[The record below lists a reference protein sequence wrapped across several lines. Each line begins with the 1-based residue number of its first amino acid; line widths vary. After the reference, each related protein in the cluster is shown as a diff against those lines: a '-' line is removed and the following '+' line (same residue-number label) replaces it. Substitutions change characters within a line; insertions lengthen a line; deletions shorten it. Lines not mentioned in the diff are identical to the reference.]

1 VELIVIGVALLAGVL
16 LIVIGRR
23 GRRRS
28 PEKGSV
34 FDAAH
39 GSSARG
45 RKPPLLRPPSARTGP
60 APQPQAAPPEPQSDG
75 GEAEPAAP
83 PSELAP
89 PPAVPPLGWSPPA
102 GQSTGWSH
110 AAEPPAPWA
119 EGGELPAT
127 WAHAAEPP
135 TTWPAAGA
143 LPANGAEP
151 EPAPDL
157 PAEAD
162 RAGLEEQVRRLAARL
177 DELERRMEES
187 GGEGGQT

>member
-16 LIVIGRR
+16 LIAIGRR

-39 GSSARG
+39 GSSARS
-45 RKPPLLRPPSARTGP
+45 RKAPLLRPPSARTGP
-60 APQPQAAPPEPQSDG
+60 APQPQAAPEPESDG

-89 PPAVPPLGWSPPA
+89 PPAVPPLSWSPPTA
-102 GQSTGWSH
+102 QSAEWSH
-110 AAEPPAPWA
+110 AAEPPGPWA
-119 EGGELPAT
+119 EGGELPASWT
-127 WAHAAEPP
+127 HAAEPP
-135 TTWPAAGA
+135 AAWPAAEA

-151 EPAPDL
+151 EPAVDR

-162 RAGLEEQVRRLAARL
+162 HAGLEEQVRRLAARL

-187 GGEGGQT
+187 SREGGQT